1 MRKAITLSVI
11 LLLTSAKL
19 LPAHAQL
26 QELEQLILDI
36 KKLSQFKS
44 ILSDMYKGYE
54 ILTNG
59 YNAIRDISQG
69 NFNLHKVFLDGL
81 LTVSP
86 QVKKYERI
94 AEIISGEHT
103 LISQYQA
110 SLGQFKNM
118 NIFSSTEI
126 SYIESVYTNLVD
138 RSLKNLDELLMVIT
152 DSQVRM
158 NDAERINAIDH
169 INADMQDKIE
179 FLRNFND
186 KTGLMA
192 AQRQKD
198 LQEISTLKSLYGL
211 PN

>member
-1 MRKAITLSVI
+1 MRKAIILSVV
-11 LLLTSAKL
+11 LLLASAEL

-69 NFNLHKVFLDGL
+69 NFNMHKLFLDGL

-86 QVKKYERI
+86 EVKKYERI
-94 AEIISGEHT
+94 AEIISGEQT
-103 LISQYQA
+103 LISQYKA
-110 SLGQFKNM
+110 SLIQFKNM

-126 SYIESVYTNLVD
+126 TYIESVYSNLVD

-152 DSQVRM
+152 DSQLRM

-169 INADMQDKIE
+169 INADMQDKLE

-192 AQRQKD
+192 TQRQKE
-198 LQEISTLKSLYGL
+198 LQETSTIKSLYGL

>member
-1 MRKAITLSVI
+1 
-11 LLLTSAKL
+11 
-19 LPAHAQL
+19 
-26 QELEQLILDI
+26 
-36 KKLSQFKS
+36 
-44 ILSDMYKGYE
+44 
-54 ILTNG
+54 
-59 YNAIRDISQG
+59 
-69 NFNLHKVFLDGL
+69 
-81 LTVSP
+81 
-86 QVKKYERI
+86 
-94 AEIISGEHT
+94 
-103 LISQYQA
+103 
-110 SLGQFKNM
+110 M